1 MDKFA
6 DMFKE
11 SVMKDKFEKAKKTSK
26 ETSES
31 IIVSVMDFLYEG
43 FAWMMKWDHSKI
55 IILYVIVLL
64 MALFLVYKFSN
75 FFLDCCLCRMRD
87 YICDCFS
94 RRSRRNRNRYRNST
108 VY

>member
-11 SVMKDKFEKAKKTSK
+11 SVMKDKFEKAKKTST

-43 FAWMMKWDHSKI
+43 FAWMMKWDH
-55 IILYVIVLL
+55 
-64 MALFLVYKFSN
+64 
-75 FFLDCCLCRMRD
+75 
-87 YICDCFS
+87 
-94 RRSRRNRNRYRNST
+94 
-108 VY
+108 